1 MFSEISGAESHEI
14 DFAQSGDLGE
24 RLPHEVEIAFLKVA
38 SAKAAFR
45 RTVSGTPT
53 KTRFGRSSQESSP
66 STAGDGL
73 IFDTGEPTASEIS
86 EDQIYGGKRLRTTA

>member
-1 MFSEISGAESHEI
+1 MFSEISGAESHAI

-24 RLPHEVEIAFLKVA
+24 RLPHEVKIAFLKVA

-45 RTVSGTPT
+45 RTVSGTPA

-66 STAGDGL
+66 STPA
-73 IFDTGEPTASEIS
+73 TV
-86 EDQIYGGKRLRTTA
+86 